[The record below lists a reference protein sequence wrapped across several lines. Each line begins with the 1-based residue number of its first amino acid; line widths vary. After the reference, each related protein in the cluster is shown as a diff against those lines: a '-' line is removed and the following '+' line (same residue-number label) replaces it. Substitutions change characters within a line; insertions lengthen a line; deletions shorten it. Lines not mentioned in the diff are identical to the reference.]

1 MSSTQLGMR
10 ESRLVLRGKC
20 LVIGCLPEWLAWI
33 WLLMATSWAV
43 KQKTVKTK
51 LKLCPLWPIAAIKQ
65 LQQSFIS
72 KCTISLDIPSPLMGL
87 ILPRLS
93 ATNTHYSTV
102 LQHSLMLN
110 THAVLVMKV
119 TAPHTELQPN
129 IIREM
134 PSYRIHCG
142 KCVAIPLLNVYIY
155 W

>member
-1 MSSTQLGMR
+1 MSSTQLR

-20 LVIGCLPEWLAWI
+20 LVIGCLPDWLAWL

-43 KQKTVKTK
+43 KKKAVKI
-51 LKLCPLWPIAAIKQ
+51 KLCPLWPSIV
-65 LQQSFIS
+65 IS
-72 KCTISLDIPSPLMGL
+72 NCNQVFTAKCIIFLDIPSPLMGL
-87 ILPRLS
+87 ILLLLS

-119 TAPHTELQPN
+119 TAPHTELSPH

-134 PSYRIHCG
+134 HSYRIHHG
-142 KCVAIPLLNVYIY
+142 KSHPLVNVHIY
-155 W
+155 C